1 MAKRKGFSLSA
12 PKTATWLICLI
23 LGVAGLL
30 GQFGQVA
37 VLSKYSFWLL
47 AVAWGILVLAT
58 ALEGL

>member
-12 PKTATWLICLI
+12 PKNATWLICLV

-30 GQFGQVA
+30 GQFAKVQPLA
-37 VLSKYSFWLL
+37 NYAFWLL
-47 AVAWGILVLAT
+47 AVAWGLLILAT